1 MGWWSGR
8 LARWQSA
15 NGAVPPKDRGW
26 AVLST
31 VIAAIVTTGAILY
44 VVTGAPEVLTRHL
57 HYNWSPS
64 LPRGFY
70 RPSFPDSLAR
80 GDLVRVCLPEAHAA
94 LALERKY
101 LYPGLC
107 PGGTEPLAKVVVALP
122 GDTVL
127 VDSTLT
133 HISGGLVIHAP
144 VVTLDSQSRPVPSA
158 LGEHVLLDGE
168 CFVLSTYIPH
178 NYDSRYFGAVDCSAP
193 HVVLTAADDGAQAA
207 IDSMRR
213 DMLGE

>member
-8 LARWQSA
+8 IARWQSA

-44 VVTGAPEVLTRHL
+44 VVTVAPEVLTRHL

-80 GDLVRVCLPEAHAA
+80 GDLVRVCLPKAHAA

-107 PGGTEPLAKVVVALP
+107 PGGTEPLAKVLAALP
-122 GDTVL
+122 GDTVR
-127 VDSTLT
+127 VDSTFT
-133 HISGGLVIHAP
+133 RVSGGLSIRAP
-144 VVTLDSQSRPVPSA
+144 VVPLDSQRRPVPSA
-158 LGEHVLLDGE
+158 LGAHILGEGE

-178 NYDSRYFGAVDCSAP
+178 SYDSRYYGAVDCSP
-193 HVVLTAADDGAQAA
+193 RTWC
-207 IDSMRR
+207 
-213 DMLGE
+213 